1 MIEEERDFYLAIGKN
16 IKLFRERSNFKQDA
30 FAQLLGLS
38 RASIVNIE
46 KGRQN
51 PSLFLIWKMSKI
63 FDISIEKL
71 CGLTDTLDSPT
82 VGRLSPNIEK
92 RLNEIIEPDI
102 KMKLTKF
109 FVDNLSQ

>member
-1 MIEEERDFYLAIGKN
+1 MEEEKDFYLAIGRN
-16 IKLFRERSNFKQDA
+16 IRILREKSNFKQDA

-63 FDISIEKL
+63 FNIGIEELLGLSSSLTPNIVSKLPPSIEK
-71 CGLTDTLDSPT
+71 
-82 VGRLSPNIEK
+82 K
-92 RLNEIIEPDI
+92 LNEIIEPDI

-109 FVDNLSQ
+109 FEENLIS